1 MEKDVSIVIIENN
14 ETLKSGGL
22 IHELEDTYK
31 TVHFFV
37 KPDDGLQFIKEN
49 LKEQFIILLDISF
62 PANEKNGHKIL
73 EEIRN
78 LSQNIPVILW
88 SGIDEYSE
96 PFIDFINNGVD
107 AYLKKDATSEEA
119 LSIISRVAVSLNTSI
134 DKAIEEW
141 IEIQEK
147 DERMKP
153 YLITA
158 KNGNSYSLNQILDE
172 IRKQTPFGKE
182 FSKDLNMLT
191 IDLLLRGKKH
201 F

>member
-1 MEKDVSIVIIENN
+1 MEKDISIVIIEDN

-22 IHELEDTYK
+22 IWELEDIYK
-31 TVHFFV
+31 AVHFFV
-37 KPDDGLQFIKEN
+37 KPDDGLKFIKDN
-49 LKEQFIILLDISF
+49 LKELFIILLDISF

-73 EEIRN
+73 EEIRE
-78 LSQNIPVILW
+78 LSKNIPVILW
-88 SGIDEYSE
+88 SGINEYDETFS
-96 PFIDFINNGVD
+96 DFINNGAN
-107 AYLKKDATSEEA
+107 AYLKKDATTEEA
-119 LSIISRVAVSLNTSI
+119 LKIINNVTITLKMSI

-158 KNGNSYSLNQILDE
+158 KNGKTYTLNQILEE
-172 IRKQTPFGKE
+172 IRKQTPFGME
-182 FSKDLNMLT
+182 FAKDLNMLT
-191 IDLLLRGKKH
+191 IDLLLRGKKQ